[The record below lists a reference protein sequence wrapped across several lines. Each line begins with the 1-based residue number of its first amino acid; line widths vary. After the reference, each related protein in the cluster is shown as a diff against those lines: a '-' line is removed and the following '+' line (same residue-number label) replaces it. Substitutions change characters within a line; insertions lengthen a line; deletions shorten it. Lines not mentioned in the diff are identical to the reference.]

1 LFAGFRHARRG
12 VDEAGVL
19 TQYPRL
25 IERHAN
31 GVRFVP
37 DFHSRLLLPALLA
50 AALGGCSSIS
60 DVSLGDFNPLKKA
73 DPIRSEDYNYFYRSG
88 AVSVGPATAA
98 DLVGPDG
105 RCGSSPVFA
114 PGPAT
119 AAAAPAPAPVAQAP
133 SSEPINPRSNQALY
147 FTAGPETGR
156 PAAAAPSQLPPQ
168 VRTGPT
174 GIALQ
179 MTECQVV
186 AVAGTTDRVEI
197 SGGPG
202 GQRLVTLT
210 YLTGDRP
217 GIYRFVN
224 GRLNSME
231 RVEAPPQPKKAT
243 KTAKKPAR

>member
-1 LFAGFRHARRG
+1 
-12 VDEAGVL
+12 VL
-19 TQYPRL
+19 TQYRCL
-25 IERHAN
+25 VERHAN
-31 GVRFVP
+31 GVRFVLELN
-37 DFHSRLLLPALLA
+37 SRLLLPAMLA
-50 AALGGCSSIS
+50 VVLGGCSSIS
-60 DVSLGDFNPLKKA
+60 DISLSDMNPLKKA

-105 RCGSSPVFA
+105 RCGSSPAFA

-119 AAAAPAPAPVAQAP
+119 AAAPAPVAQAP
-133 SSEPINPRSNQALY
+133 TSDPINPRSNQALY

-156 PAAAAPSQLPPQ
+156 PSAAASPSQLPPQ

-186 AVAGTTDRVEI
+186 AVAGITDRVDI
-197 SGGPG
+197 SGAPG
-202 GQRLVTLT
+202 GHRLVTLT
-210 YLTGDRP
+210 YLTGERP

-231 RVEAPPQPKKAT
+231 RVEAPPQPKRAT

>member
-1 LFAGFRHARRG
+1 
-12 VDEAGVL
+12 VL
-19 TQYPRL
+19 TQYL
-25 IERHAN
+25 GLVQRHAN
-31 GVRFVP
+31 GVPFVP
-37 DFHSRLLLPALLA
+37 DLISRLLLPAMLA
-50 AALGGCSSIS
+50 VALGGCSSIS
-60 DVSLGDFNPLKKA
+60 DVSLGDLNPLKKA

-88 AVSVGPATAA
+88 AVSVGPVAAA

-114 PGPAT
+114 PGPAP
-119 AAAAPAPAPVAQAP
+119 AAAEPVAQSPA
-133 SSEPINPRSNQALY
+133 SAPINPRSNQALY

-156 PAAAAPSQLPPQ
+156 PAGAAPSALPPQ

-186 AVAGTTDRVEI
+186 AVAGYTDRVEI
-197 SGGPG
+197 SGGLG

-210 YLTGDRP
+210 YLSGERP

-224 GRLNSME
+224 GRLNTME
-231 RVEAPPQPKKAT
+231 RVEAPAQPKKAT
-243 KTAKKPAR
+243 KTAKKPAPAR

>member
-1 LFAGFRHARRG
+1 
-12 VDEAGVL
+12 
-19 TQYPRL
+19 
-25 IERHAN
+25 
-31 GVRFVP
+31 VP
-37 DFHSRLLLPALLA
+37 DFDARLLLPVLLA

-88 AVSVGPATAA
+88 AVSMGPATAA

-114 PGPAT
+114 PAPAT
-119 AAAAPAPAPVAQAP
+119 AAVAPQPAAQAP
-133 SSEPINPRSNQALY
+133 TSEPINPRSNQALY

-156 PAAAAPSQLPPQ
+156 PSAAAAAAAAVPPQ

-231 RVEAPPQPKKAT
+231 RVEAPPQPKKPT

>member
-1 LFAGFRHARRG
+1 
-12 VDEAGVL
+12 
-19 TQYPRL
+19 
-25 IERHAN
+25 
-31 GVRFVP
+31 VRFVP
-37 DFHSRLLLPALLA
+37 EFNSRLLLPTLLA
-50 AALGGCSSIS
+50 VALGGCSSIS
-60 DVSLGDFNPLKKA
+60 EVSLGDFNPLKKA

-88 AVSVGPATAA
+88 AVNAGPATAA

-105 RCGSSPVFA
+105 RCGASPTFA
-114 PGPAT
+114 PGPAPVT
-119 AAAAPAPAPVAQAP
+119 AEPIAQAP
-133 SSEPINPRSNQALY
+133 ASAPINPRSNQALY

-156 PAAAAPSQLPPQ
+156 PSAAIAPSQLPPQ

-186 AVAGTTDRVEI
+186 AVAGYTDRVEI

-210 YLTGDRP
+210 YLSGERP

-224 GRLNSME
+224 GRLNAME
-231 RVEAPPQPKKAT
+231 RVEAPAQPKKPT
-243 KTAKKPAR
+243 RTAKKPAR